1 LSGANVPHAPG
12 DVAQMNREKAI
23 NGQQLHINQAA
34 QEEQQ
39 PIILR
44 RFDSYRLKIFAQ
56 RKSSKWLVLKSFAFY
71 NENATVQPLHLF
83 HNSMNLKSIL
93 QQSRIL
99 RFLLAGGIN
108 TLFGFAVYTV
118 LIVSGAVVWVAVLVG
133 MLAGTAFNFLTTGG
147 YVFRDLSLHRFP
159 LFLFFYFTVFAI
171 NLVLIECLSSFIT
184 NKILL
189 QALISPLLAIISYLL
204 MSRCVFQ
211 STKR

>member
-1 LSGANVPHAPG
+1 
-12 DVAQMNREKAI
+12 
-23 NGQQLHINQAA
+23 
-34 QEEQQ
+34 
-39 PIILR
+39 
-44 RFDSYRLKIFAQ
+44 
-56 RKSSKWLVLKSFAFY
+56 
-71 NENATVQPLHLF
+71 
-83 HNSMNLKSIL
+83 MNLKSIL
-93 QQSRIL
+93 QQSSIL